1 MKKKDLFGKI
11 FAYLV
16 ITAIVCLCFIPV
28 IKNINFGLDLKG
40 GFEILYKVES
50 LDGSALSDQA
60 LKSTYKSIVKRID
73 TLGVSEPEITIE
85 GDNIRVKLAGVT
97 DEESAKER
105 LSTPAVLSFRDL
117 DDNLLMDSSVLT
129 SGGAS
134 LTTNE
139 RGKYVVALEIK
150 DKEKFYNVTKEVSE
164 RSDNFIVIWLDFDSV
179 NDSYATEGEN
189 CGALGG
195 SNCIS
200 VARVSEAFSGN
211 VVLEGDFPK
220 EEAEQ
225 LVDLINSGSLPTK
238 LTSISSKTVDASF
251 GNDML
256 VKAGLAAIVSI
267 ALIIILFTVIYRVC
281 GFFSG
286 LCLIIYTFL
295 VFLFFNLIDGV
306 LTLPGIAAMILG
318 IGMAVDSNVISF
330 ERIKDELDRGKKL
343 PDAVRTGD
351 KRSIVTIL
359 DANITT
365 FIAAVL
371 LFAFGES
378 SVKGFAT
385 ILILTIIVTFLTMV
399 FINRVVISSLAES
412 GFFDSRL
419 KLFIGY
425 KKNEK
430 VKFKKQIK
438 TYDGFDFLKHKVAL
452 CIIPTLIIVF
462 AGVLLAVR
470 GANLGIDFTGGSS
483 INVMSTKDKIDT
495 EKVES
500 ILTDYEVIDI
510 DMENSN
516 SGYIKI
522 AQTLEEDEINEI
534 KSNLKDLGY
543 DSDISVISNVVKRD
557 LTKNALVSLLF
568 ASVAML
574 IYVAVRFTF
583 NFSIAS
589 IIALLHDVLIMC
601 AVFIIFK
608 IEVNFIF
615 IAALLTI
622 IGYSI
627 NDTIV
632 TFDRIRE
639 NYEFGVK
646 EKFKT
651 KEEVYT
657 LVNISLK
664 QTIFRTLFTTTT
676 TLIPVIVL
684 LCFGISA
691 IFEFNIALLVG
702 LIAGVY
708 SSVFLA
714 GTIWA
719 LLTIKDMNT
728 PESKKNKYEDELDE
742 KIVKGINA

>member
-1 MKKKDLFGKI
+1 MKKGLFGKI
-11 FAYLV
+11 FTYLV
-16 ITAIVCLCFIPV
+16 ITALVCISFVPV
-28 IKNINFGLDLKG
+28 IKNINFGLDLRG
-40 GFEILYKVES
+40 GFEILYKVET
-50 LDGSALSDQA
+50 LDGSKLTDQE

-73 TLGVSEPEITIE
+73 TLGVSEPEIIIE
-85 GDNIRVKLAGVT
+85 GENIRVKLAGVT
-97 DEESAKER
+97 DEEEAKER

-117 DDNLLMDSSVLT
+117 EDNLLMDASVLT
-129 SGGAS
+129 NGGAS

-139 RGKYVVALEIK
+139 RGKYVVALDIK
-150 DKEKFYNVTKEVSE
+150 DNEKFYNVTKEVSD
-164 RSDNFIVIWLDFDSV
+164 RTDNFIVIWLDFNEV
-179 NDSYATEGEN
+179 EDSYKTEGDS

-195 SNCIS
+195 SKCIS
-200 VARVSEAFSGN
+200 VARVGEAFSGN

-238 LTSISSKTVDASF
+238 LTSVSSKTVDASF

-256 VKAGLAAIVSI
+256 VKAGIAGLVSVG
-267 ALIIILFTVIYRVC
+267 LIILLLTAVYRVA

-343 PDAVRTGD
+343 PDAVRAGD

-365 FIAAVL
+365 FIAAIL

-378 SVKGFAT
+378 AVKGFAT
-385 ILILTIIVTFLTMV
+385 ILILTIIVTMLTMV
-399 FINRVVISSLAES
+399 FINRVVISSFAES
-412 GFFDSRL
+412 GIFDSRL
-419 KLFIGY
+419 NLFIGY
-425 KKNEK
+425 KKKEK

-452 CIIPTLIIVF
+452 SVIPVVIIVI
-462 AGVLLAVR
+462 AGIFLAVR

-483 INVMSTKDKIDT
+483 ITVMSTK
-495 EKVES
+495 EKVEEDKVKE
-500 ILTDYEVIDI
+500 ILVDYEIVDLS
-510 DMENSN
+510 MASN
-516 SGYIKI
+516 QEGYVKI
-522 AQTLEEDEINEI
+522 AETLEEKEVKDI
-534 KSNLKDLGY
+534 KASLKELGY
-543 DSDISVISNVVKRD
+543 ESDISVISNMVKKD
-557 LTKNALVSLLF
+557 LTKNALVSLVF

-583 NFSIAS
+583 NFSVAS
-589 IIALLHDVLIMC
+589 IAALLHDVLIMC
-601 AVFIIFK
+601 ALFIIFK
-608 IEVNFIF
+608 VEVNFIF
-615 IAALLTI
+615 IAAVLTI

-657 LVNISLK
+657 LVNISLG

-691 IFEFNIALLVG
+691 IFEFNIALLIG

-708 SSVFLA
+708 SSIFLA

-728 PESKKNKYEDELDE
+728 PEEKKYKYEDELDE
-742 KIVKGINA
+742 KIIKGINA

>member
-1 MKKKDLFGKI
+1 MKKGLFGKI
-11 FAYLV
+11 FTYLV
-16 ITAIVCLCFIPV
+16 ITALVCISFVPV
-28 IKNINFGLDLKG
+28 IKNINFGLDLRG
-40 GFEILYKVES
+40 GFEILYKVET
-50 LDGSALSDQA
+50 LDGSKLTDQE

-73 TLGVSEPEITIE
+73 TLGVSEPEIIIE
-85 GDNIRVKLAGVT
+85 GENIRVKLAGVT
-97 DEESAKER
+97 DEEEAKER

-117 DDNLLMDSSVLT
+117 EDNLLMDASVLT
-129 SGGAS
+129 NGGAS

-139 RGKYVVALEIK
+139 RGKYVVALDIK
-150 DKEKFYNVTKEVSE
+150 DNEKFYNVTKEVSD
-164 RSDNFIVIWLDFDSV
+164 RTDNFIVIWLDFNEV
-179 NDSYATEGEN
+179 EDSYKTEGES

-200 VARVSEAFSGN
+200 VARVGEAFSGN

-256 VKAGLAAIVSI
+256 VKAGIAGVVSVG
-267 ALIIILFTVIYRVC
+267 LIILLLTAVYRVA

-286 LCLIIYTFL
+286 LCLIVYTFL

-330 ERIKDELDRGKKL
+330 ERIKDELSRGKKL
-343 PDAVRTGD
+343 PDAVRAGD

-365 FIAAVL
+365 FIAAIL

-378 SVKGFAT
+378 AVKGFAT
-385 ILILTIIVTFLTMV
+385 ILILTIIVTMLTMV

-412 GFFDSRL
+412 GIFDSRL
-419 KLFIGY
+419 NLFIGY
-425 KKNEK
+425 KKKEK

-452 CIIPTLIIVF
+452 SIIPVVIIVI
-462 AGVLLAVR
+462 AGILLAVK

-483 INVMSTKDKIDT
+483 ITVMSTK
-495 EKVES
+495 EKVDEGKVKE
-500 ILTDYEVIDI
+500 ILVDYEIVDLS
-510 DMENSN
+510 MASN
-516 SGYIKI
+516 QEGYVKI
-522 AQTLEEDEINEI
+522 AETLEEKEVKDI
-534 KSNLKDLGY
+534 KASLKELGY
-543 DSDISVISNVVKRD
+543 ESDIAVISTMVKKD
-557 LTKNALVSLLF
+557 LTKNALVSLIF

-583 NFSIAS
+583 NFSVSS
-589 IIALLHDVLIMC
+589 IVALLHDVLIMC
-601 AVFIIFK
+601 ALFIIFK
-608 IEVNFIF
+608 VEVNFIF
-615 IAALLTI
+615 IAAVLTI

-657 LVNISLK
+657 LVNISLQ

-691 IFEFNIALLVG
+691 IFEFNIALLIG

-708 SSVFLA
+708 SSIFLA
-714 GTIWA
+714 GTVWA
-719 LLTIKDMNT
+719 LLSIKDMNT
-728 PESKKNKYEDELDE
+728 PEEKKHKYDDELDE
-742 KIVKGINA
+742 KIIKGINA

>member
-1 MKKKDLFGKI
+1 MKKGLFGKI
-11 FAYLV
+11 FTYLV
-16 ITAIVCLCFIPV
+16 ITALVCISFVPV
-28 IKNINFGLDLKG
+28 IKNINFGLDLRG
-40 GFEILYKVES
+40 GFEILYKVET
-50 LDGSALSDQA
+50 LDGSKLTDQE

-73 TLGVSEPEITIE
+73 TLGVSEPEIIIE
-85 GDNIRVKLAGVT
+85 GENIRVKLAGVT
-97 DEESAKER
+97 DEEEAKER

-117 DDNLLMDSSVLT
+117 EDNLLMDASVLT
-129 SGGAS
+129 NGGAS

-139 RGKYVVALEIK
+139 RGKYVVALDIK
-150 DKEKFYNVTKEVSE
+150 DNEKFYNVTKEVSD
-164 RSDNFIVIWLDFDSV
+164 RTDNFIVIWLDFNEV
-179 NDSYATEGEN
+179 EDSYKTEGDS

-200 VARVSEAFSGN
+200 VARVGEAFSGN

-238 LTSISSKTVDASF
+238 LTSVSSKTVDASF

-256 VKAGLAAIVSI
+256 VKAGIAGLVSVG
-267 ALIIILFTVIYRVC
+267 LIILLLTAVYRVA

-330 ERIKDELDRGKKL
+330 ERIKDELSRGKKL
-343 PDAVRTGD
+343 PDAVRAGD

-365 FIAAVL
+365 FIAAIL

-378 SVKGFAT
+378 AVKGFAT
-385 ILILTIIVTFLTMV
+385 ILILTIIVTMLTMV
-399 FINRVVISSLAES
+399 FINRVVISSFAES
-412 GFFDSRL
+412 GIFDSRL
-419 KLFIGY
+419 NLFIGY
-425 KKNEK
+425 KKKEK

-452 CIIPTLIIVF
+452 SVIPVVIIVI
-462 AGVLLAVR
+462 AGIFFAVR

-483 INVMSTKDKIDT
+483 ITVMSTK
-495 EKVES
+495 EKVEEDKVKE
-500 ILTDYEVIDI
+500 ILVDYEIVDLS
-510 DMENSN
+510 MASN
-516 SGYIKI
+516 QEGYVKI
-522 AQTLEEDEINEI
+522 AETLEEKEVKDI
-534 KSNLKDLGY
+534 KASLKELGY
-543 DSDISVISNVVKRD
+543 ESDISVISNMVKKD
-557 LTKNALVSLLF
+557 LTKNALVSLVF

-583 NFSIAS
+583 NFSVSS
-589 IIALLHDVLIMC
+589 IVALLHDVLIMC
-601 AVFIIFK
+601 ALFIIFK
-608 IEVNFIF
+608 VEVNFIF
-615 IAALLTI
+615 IAAVLTI

-657 LVNISLK
+657 LVNISLG

-691 IFEFNIALLVG
+691 IFEFNIALLIG

-708 SSVFLA
+708 SSIFLA

-728 PESKKNKYEDELDE
+728 PEEKKYKYEDELDE
-742 KIVKGINA
+742 KIIKGINA

>member
-1 MKKKDLFGKI
+1 MKKGLFGKI
-11 FAYLV
+11 FTYLV
-16 ITAIVCLCFIPV
+16 ITALVCISFVPV
-28 IKNINFGLDLKG
+28 IKNINFGLDLRG
-40 GFEILYKVES
+40 GFEILYKVET
-50 LDGSALSDQA
+50 LDGSELTDKE

-73 TLGVSEPEITIE
+73 TLGVSEPEIIIE
-85 GDNIRVKLAGVT
+85 GENIRVKLAGVT
-97 DEESAKER
+97 DEEEAKER

-117 DDNLLMDSSVLT
+117 DDNLLMDASVLT
-129 SGGAS
+129 NGGAS

-139 RGKYVVALEIK
+139 RGKYVVALDIK
-150 DKEKFYNVTKEVSE
+150 DNEKFYNVTKEVSD
-164 RSDNFIVIWLDFDSV
+164 RTDNFIVIWLDFNEV
-179 NDSYATEGEN
+179 EDSYETEGDS

-200 VARVSEAFSGN
+200 VARVGEAFSGN

-238 LTSISSKTVDASF
+238 LTSVSSKTVDASF

-256 VKAGLAAIVSI
+256 VKAGIAGLVSVG
-267 ALIIILFTVIYRVC
+267 LIILLLTAIYRVA

-286 LCLIIYTFL
+286 LCLIVYTFL

-343 PDAVRTGD
+343 PDAVRAGD

-365 FIAAVL
+365 FIAAIL

-378 SVKGFAT
+378 AVKGFAT
-385 ILILTIIVTFLTMV
+385 ILILTIIVTMLTMV
-399 FINRVVISSLAES
+399 FINRVVISSFAES
-412 GFFDSRL
+412 GIFDSRL
-419 KLFIGY
+419 NLFIGY
-425 KKNEK
+425 KKKEK

-438 TYDGFDFLKHKVAL
+438 TYDGFDFLKHKTIL
-452 CIIPTLIIVF
+452 CLVPVVIIVV
-462 AGVLLAVR
+462 AGIFLATK

-483 INVMSTKDKIDT
+483 ITVMSTKDKIDET
-495 EKVES
+495 KVKE
-500 ILTDYEVIDI
+500 ILVDYEIVDLS
-510 DMENSN
+510 MANNHE
-516 SGYIKI
+516 GYIKI
-522 AQTLEEDEINEI
+522 AETLEEKEVKDI
-534 KSNLKDLGY
+534 KADLKELGY
-543 DSDISVISNVVKRD
+543 DSDISVISTLVKKD
-557 LTKNALVSLLF
+557 LTKNAFVSLIF

-583 NFSIAS
+583 NFSVSS
-589 IIALLHDVLIMC
+589 IVALLHDVLIMC
-601 AVFIIFK
+601 ALFIIFRV
-608 IEVNFIF
+608 EVNFIF
-615 IAALLTI
+615 IAAVLTI

-684 LCFGISA
+684 LCFGISS
-691 IFEFNIALLVG
+691 IFEFNIALLIG
-702 LIAGVY
+702 LLAGVY

-714 GTIWA
+714 GTVWA

-728 PESKKNKYEDELDE
+728 PEDKKHKYEDELDE
-742 KIVKGINA
+742 KIIKGINA

>member
-1 MKKKDLFGKI
+1 MKKGLFGKI
-11 FAYLV
+11 FTYLV
-16 ITAIVCLCFIPV
+16 ITALVCISFVPV
-28 IKNINFGLDLKG
+28 IKNINFGLDLRG
-40 GFEILYKVES
+40 GFEILYKVET
-50 LDGSALSDQA
+50 LDGSKLTDQE

-73 TLGVSEPEITIE
+73 TLGVSEPEIIIE
-85 GDNIRVKLAGVT
+85 GENIRVKLAGVT
-97 DEESAKER
+97 DEEEAKER

-117 DDNLLMDSSVLT
+117 EDNLLMDASVLT
-129 SGGAS
+129 NGGAS

-139 RGKYVVALEIK
+139 RGKYVVALDIK
-150 DKEKFYNVTKEVSE
+150 DNEKFYNVTKEVSD
-164 RSDNFIVIWLDFDSV
+164 RTDNFIVIWLDFNEV
-179 NDSYATEGEN
+179 EDSYKTEGGS

-200 VARVSEAFSGN
+200 VARVGEAFSGN

-238 LTSISSKTVDASF
+238 LTSVSSKTVDASF

-256 VKAGLAAIVSI
+256 VKAGIAGLVSVG
-267 ALIIILFTVIYRVC
+267 LIILLLTAVYRVA

-330 ERIKDELDRGKKL
+330 ERIKDELSRGKKL
-343 PDAVRTGD
+343 PDAVRAGD

-365 FIAAVL
+365 FIAAIL

-378 SVKGFAT
+378 AVKGFAT
-385 ILILTIIVTFLTMV
+385 ILILTIIVTMLTMV
-399 FINRVVISSLAES
+399 FINRVVISSFAES
-412 GFFDSRL
+412 GIFDSRL
-419 KLFIGY
+419 NLFIGY
-425 KKNEK
+425 KKKEK

-452 CIIPTLIIVF
+452 SVIPVVIIVI
-462 AGVLLAVR
+462 AGIFFAVR

-483 INVMSTKDKIDT
+483 ITVMSTK
-495 EKVES
+495 EKVEEDKVKE
-500 ILTDYEVIDI
+500 ILVDYEIVDLS
-510 DMENSN
+510 MASN
-516 SGYIKI
+516 QEGYVKI
-522 AQTLEEDEINEI
+522 AETLEEKEVKDI
-534 KSNLKDLGY
+534 KASLKELGY
-543 DSDISVISNVVKRD
+543 ESDISVISNMVKKD
-557 LTKNALVSLLF
+557 LTKNALVSLVF

-583 NFSIAS
+583 NFSVSS
-589 IIALLHDVLIMC
+589 IVALLHDVLIMC
-601 AVFIIFK
+601 ALFIIFK
-608 IEVNFIF
+608 VEVNFIF
-615 IAALLTI
+615 IAAVLTI

-657 LVNISLK
+657 LVNISLG

-691 IFEFNIALLVG
+691 IFEFNIALLIG

-708 SSVFLA
+708 SSIFLA

-728 PESKKNKYEDELDE
+728 PEEKKYKYEDELDE
-742 KIVKGINA
+742 KIIKGINA

>member
-1 MKKKDLFGKI
+1 MKKGLFGKI
-11 FAYLV
+11 FTYLV
-16 ITAIVCLCFIPV
+16 ITALVCISFVPV
-28 IKNINFGLDLKG
+28 IKNINFGLDLRG
-40 GFEILYKVES
+40 GFEILYKVET
-50 LDGSALSDQA
+50 LDGSKLTDQE

-73 TLGVSEPEITIE
+73 TLGVSEPEIIIE
-85 GDNIRVKLAGVT
+85 GENIRVKLAGVT
-97 DEESAKER
+97 DEEEAKER

-117 DDNLLMDSSVLT
+117 EDNLLMDASVLT
-129 SGGAS
+129 NGGAS

-139 RGKYVVALEIK
+139 RGKYVVALDIK
-150 DKEKFYNVTKEVSE
+150 DNEKFYNVTKEVSD
-164 RSDNFIVIWLDFDSV
+164 RTDNFIVIWLDFNEV
-179 NDSYATEGEN
+179 EDSYKTEGDS

-200 VARVSEAFSGN
+200 VARVGEAFSGN

-238 LTSISSKTVDASF
+238 LTSVSSKTVDASF

-256 VKAGLAAIVSI
+256 VKAGIAGLVSVG
-267 ALIIILFTVIYRVC
+267 LIILLLTAVYRVA

-343 PDAVRTGD
+343 PDAVRAGD

-365 FIAAVL
+365 FIAAIL

-378 SVKGFAT
+378 AVKGFAT
-385 ILILTIIVTFLTMV
+385 ILILTIIVTMLTMV
-399 FINRVVISSLAES
+399 FINRVVISSFAES
-412 GFFDSRL
+412 GIFDSRL
-419 KLFIGY
+419 NLFIGY
-425 KKNEK
+425 KKKEK

-452 CIIPTLIIVF
+452 SVIPVVIIVI
-462 AGVLLAVR
+462 AGIFLAVR

-483 INVMSTKDKIDT
+483 ITVMSTK
-495 EKVES
+495 EKVEEDKVKE
-500 ILTDYEVIDI
+500 ILVDYEIVDLS
-510 DMENSN
+510 MASN
-516 SGYIKI
+516 QEGYVKI
-522 AQTLEEDEINEI
+522 AETLEEKEVKDI
-534 KSNLKDLGY
+534 KASLKELGY
-543 DSDISVISNVVKRD
+543 ESDISVISNMVKKD
-557 LTKNALVSLLF
+557 LTKNALVSLVF

-583 NFSIAS
+583 NFSVAS
-589 IIALLHDVLIMC
+589 IAALLHDVLIMC
-601 AVFIIFK
+601 ALFIIFK
-608 IEVNFIF
+608 VEVNFIF
-615 IAALLTI
+615 IAAVLTI

-657 LVNISLK
+657 LVNISLG

-691 IFEFNIALLVG
+691 IFEFNIALLIG

-708 SSVFLA
+708 SSIFLA

-728 PESKKNKYEDELDE
+728 PEEKKYKYEDELDE
-742 KIVKGINA
+742 KIIKGINA

>member
-1 MKKKDLFGKI
+1 MKKGLFGKI
-11 FAYLV
+11 FTYLV
-16 ITAIVCLCFIPV
+16 ITALVCISFVPV
-28 IKNINFGLDLKG
+28 IKNINFGLDLRG
-40 GFEILYKVES
+40 GFEILYKVET
-50 LDGSALSDQA
+50 LDGSKLTDQE

-73 TLGVSEPEITIE
+73 TLGVSEPEIIIE
-85 GDNIRVKLAGVT
+85 GENIRVKLAGVT
-97 DEESAKER
+97 DEEEAKER

-117 DDNLLMDSSVLT
+117 EDNLLMDASVLT
-129 SGGAS
+129 NGGAS

-139 RGKYVVALEIK
+139 RGKYVVALDIK
-150 DKEKFYNVTKEVSE
+150 DNEKFYNVTKEVSD
-164 RSDNFIVIWLDFDSV
+164 RTDNFIVIWLDFNEV
-179 NDSYATEGEN
+179 EDSYKTEGDS

-200 VARVSEAFSGN
+200 VARVGEAFSGN

-256 VKAGLAAIVSI
+256 VKAGVAGLVSVG
-267 ALIIILFTVIYRVC
+267 LIILLLTAVYRVA

-343 PDAVRTGD
+343 PDAVRAGD

-365 FIAAVL
+365 FIAAIL

-378 SVKGFAT
+378 AVKGFAT
-385 ILILTIIVTFLTMV
+385 ILILTIIVTMLTMV
-399 FINRVVISSLAES
+399 FINRVVISSFAES
-412 GFFDSRL
+412 GIFDSRL
-419 KLFIGY
+419 NLFIGY
-425 KKNEK
+425 KKKEK

-452 CIIPTLIIVF
+452 SVIPVVIIVI
-462 AGVLLAVR
+462 AGIFLAVR

-483 INVMSTKDKIDT
+483 ITVMSTK
-495 EKVES
+495 EKVEEDKVKE
-500 ILTDYEVIDI
+500 ILVDYEIVDLS
-510 DMENSN
+510 MASN
-516 SGYIKI
+516 QEGYVKI
-522 AQTLEEDEINEI
+522 AETLEEKEVKDI
-534 KSNLKDLGY
+534 KASLKELGY
-543 DSDISVISNVVKRD
+543 ESDISVISNMVKKD
-557 LTKNALVSLLF
+557 LTKNALVSLVF

-583 NFSIAS
+583 NFSVSS
-589 IIALLHDVLIMC
+589 IVALLHDVLIMC
-601 AVFIIFK
+601 ALFIIFK
-608 IEVNFIF
+608 VEVNFIF
-615 IAALLTI
+615 IAAVLTI

-657 LVNISLK
+657 LVNISLG

-691 IFEFNIALLVG
+691 IFEFNIALLIG

-708 SSVFLA
+708 SSIFLA
-714 GTIWA
+714 GTAWA

-728 PESKKNKYEDELDE
+728 PEEKKHKYEDELDE
-742 KIVKGINA
+742 KIIKGINA

>member
-1 MKKKDLFGKI
+1 MKKGLFGKI
-11 FAYLV
+11 FTYLV
-16 ITAIVCLCFIPV
+16 ITALVCISFVPV
-28 IKNINFGLDLKG
+28 IKNINFGLDLRG
-40 GFEILYKVES
+40 GFEILYKVET
-50 LDGSALSDQA
+50 LDGSKLTDQE

-73 TLGVSEPEITIE
+73 TLGVSEPEIIIE
-85 GDNIRVKLAGVT
+85 GENIRVKLAGVT
-97 DEESAKER
+97 DEEEAKER

-117 DDNLLMDSSVLT
+117 EDNLLMDASVLT
-129 SGGAS
+129 NGGAS

-139 RGKYVVALEIK
+139 RGKYVVALDIK
-150 DKEKFYNVTKEVSE
+150 DNEKFYNVTKEVSD
-164 RSDNFIVIWLDFDSV
+164 RTDNFIVIWLDFNEV
-179 NDSYATEGEN
+179 EDSYKTEGES

-200 VARVSEAFSGN
+200 VARVGEAFSGN

-238 LTSISSKTVDASF
+238 LTSVSSKTVDASF

-256 VKAGLAAIVSI
+256 VKAGIAGLVSVG
-267 ALIIILFTVIYRVC
+267 LIILLLTAVYRVA

-343 PDAVRTGD
+343 PDAVRAGD

-365 FIAAVL
+365 FIAAIL

-378 SVKGFAT
+378 AVKGFAT
-385 ILILTIIVTFLTMV
+385 ILILTIIVTMLTMV
-399 FINRVVISSLAES
+399 FINRVVISSFAES
-412 GFFDSRL
+412 GIFDSRL
-419 KLFIGY
+419 NLFIGY
-425 KKNEK
+425 KKKEK

-452 CIIPTLIIVF
+452 SVIPVVIIVI
-462 AGVLLAVR
+462 AGIFLGVR

-483 INVMSTKDKIDT
+483 ITVMSTK
-495 EKVES
+495 EKVEEDKVKE
-500 ILTDYEVIDI
+500 ILVDYEIVDLS
-510 DMENSN
+510 MASN
-516 SGYIKI
+516 QEGYVKI
-522 AQTLEEDEINEI
+522 AETLEEKEVKDI
-534 KSNLKDLGY
+534 KASLKELGY
-543 DSDISVISNVVKRD
+543 ESDISVISNMVKKD
-557 LTKNALVSLLF
+557 LTKNALVSLVF

-583 NFSIAS
+583 NFSVSS
-589 IIALLHDVLIMC
+589 IVALLHDVLIMC
-601 AVFIIFK
+601 ALFIIFK
-608 IEVNFIF
+608 VEVNFIF
-615 IAALLTI
+615 IAAVLTI

-657 LVNISLK
+657 LVNISLG

-691 IFEFNIALLVG
+691 IFEFNIALLIG

-714 GTIWA
+714 GTVWA
-719 LLTIKDMNT
+719 LLSIKDMNT
-728 PESKKNKYEDELDE
+728 PEEKKHKYDDELDE
-742 KIVKGINA
+742 KIIKGINA

>member
-1 MKKKDLFGKI
+1 MKKGLFGKI
-11 FAYLV
+11 FTYLV
-16 ITAIVCLCFIPV
+16 ITALVCISFVPV
-28 IKNINFGLDLKG
+28 IKNINFGLDLRG
-40 GFEILYKVES
+40 GFEILYKVET
-50 LDGSALSDQA
+50 LDGSKLTDQE

-73 TLGVSEPEITIE
+73 TLGVSEPEIIIE
-85 GDNIRVKLAGVT
+85 GENIRVKLAGVT
-97 DEESAKER
+97 DEEEAKER

-117 DDNLLMDSSVLT
+117 EDNLLMDASVLT
-129 SGGAS
+129 NGGAS

-139 RGKYVVALEIK
+139 RGKYVVALDIK
-150 DKEKFYNVTKEVSE
+150 DNEKFYNVTKEVSD
-164 RSDNFIVIWLDFDSV
+164 RTDNFIVIWLDFNEV
-179 NDSYATEGEN
+179 EDSYKTEGDS

-200 VARVSEAFSGN
+200 VARVGEAFSGN

-238 LTSISSKTVDASF
+238 LTSVSSKTVDASF

-256 VKAGLAAIVSI
+256 VKAGIAGLVSVG
-267 ALIIILFTVIYRVC
+267 LIILLLTAVYRVA

-343 PDAVRTGD
+343 PDAVRAGD

-365 FIAAVL
+365 FIAAIL
-371 LFAFGES
+371 LFAFGDS
-378 SVKGFAT
+378 AVKGFAT
-385 ILILTIIVTFLTMV
+385 ILILTIIVTMLTMV
-399 FINRVVISSLAES
+399 FINRVVISSFAES
-412 GFFDSRL
+412 GIFDSRL
-419 KLFIGY
+419 NLFIGY
-425 KKNEK
+425 KKKEK

-452 CIIPTLIIVF
+452 SVIPVVIIVI
-462 AGVLLAVR
+462 AGIFLAVR

-483 INVMSTKDKIDT
+483 ITVMSTK
-495 EKVES
+495 EKVEEDKVKE
-500 ILTDYEVIDI
+500 ILVDYEIVDLS
-510 DMENSN
+510 MASN
-516 SGYIKI
+516 QEGYVKI
-522 AQTLEEDEINEI
+522 AETLEEKEVKDI
-534 KSNLKDLGY
+534 KASLKELGY
-543 DSDISVISNVVKRD
+543 ESDISVISNMVKKD
-557 LTKNALVSLLF
+557 LTKNALVSLVF

-574 IYVAVRFTF
+574 RYVAVRFTF
-583 NFSIAS
+583 NFSVAS
-589 IIALLHDVLIMC
+589 IAALLHDVLIMC
-601 AVFIIFK
+601 ALFIIFK
-608 IEVNFIF
+608 VEVNFIF
-615 IAALLTI
+615 IAAVLTI

-657 LVNISLK
+657 LVNISLG

-691 IFEFNIALLVG
+691 IFEFNIALLIG

-708 SSVFLA
+708 SSIFLA

-728 PESKKNKYEDELDE
+728 PEEKKYKYEDELDE
-742 KIVKGINA
+742 KIIKGINA

>member
-1 MKKKDLFGKI
+1 M
-11 FAYLV
+11 
-16 ITAIVCLCFIPV
+16 
-28 IKNINFGLDLKG
+28 
-40 GFEILYKVES
+40 
-50 LDGSALSDQA
+50 
-60 LKSTYKSIVKRID
+60 
-73 TLGVSEPEITIE
+73 
-85 GDNIRVKLAGVT
+85 
-97 DEESAKER
+97 
-105 LSTPAVLSFRDL
+105 
-117 DDNLLMDSSVLT
+117 
-129 SGGAS
+129 
-134 LTTNE
+134 
-139 RGKYVVALEIK
+139 
-150 DKEKFYNVTKEVSE
+150 
-164 RSDNFIVIWLDFDSV
+164 
-179 NDSYATEGEN
+179 
-189 CGALGG
+189 
-195 SNCIS
+195 
-200 VARVSEAFSGN
+200 
-211 VVLEGDFPK
+211 
-220 EEAEQ
+220 
-225 LVDLINSGSLPTK
+225 VDLINSGSLPTK

-256 VKAGLAAIVSI
+256 VKAGIAGLVSVG
-267 ALIIILFTVIYRVC
+267 LIILLLTAVYRVA

-286 LCLIIYTFL
+286 LCLIVYTFL

-343 PDAVRTGD
+343 PDAVRAGD

-365 FIAAVL
+365 FIAAIL

-378 SVKGFAT
+378 AVQGFAT
-385 ILILTIIVTFLTMV
+385 ILILTIIVTMLTMV

-412 GFFDSRL
+412 GIFDSRL
-419 KLFIGY
+419 NLFIGY
-425 KKNEK
+425 KKKEK

-452 CIIPTLIIVF
+452 SVIPVVIIVI
-462 AGVLLAVR
+462 AGILLAVK

-483 INVMSTKDKIDT
+483 ITVMSTK
-495 EKVES
+495 EKVDEGKVKE
-500 ILTDYEVIDI
+500 ILVDYEIVDLS
-510 DMENSN
+510 MASN
-516 SGYIKI
+516 QEGYVKI
-522 AQTLEEDEINEI
+522 AETLEEKEVKDI
-534 KSNLKDLGY
+534 KASLKELGY
-543 DSDISVISNVVKRD
+543 ESDIAVISTMVKKD
-557 LTKNALVSLLF
+557 LTKNALVSLIF

-583 NFSIAS
+583 NFSVSS
-589 IIALLHDVLIMC
+589 IVALLHDVLIMC
-601 AVFIIFK
+601 ALFIIFK
-608 IEVNFIF
+608 VEVNFIF
-615 IAALLTI
+615 IAAVLTI

-657 LVNISLK
+657 LVNISLQ

-691 IFEFNIALLVG
+691 IFEFNIALLIG

-708 SSVFLA
+708 SSIFLA
-714 GTIWA
+714 GTVWA
-719 LLTIKDMNT
+719 LLSIKDMNT
-728 PESKKNKYEDELDE
+728 PEEKKHKYDDELDE
-742 KIVKGINA
+742 KIIKGINA

>member
-1 MKKKDLFGKI
+1 MKKGLFGKI
-11 FAYLV
+11 FTYLV
-16 ITAIVCLCFIPV
+16 ITALVCISFVPV
-28 IKNINFGLDLKG
+28 IKNINFGLDLRG
-40 GFEILYKVES
+40 GFEILYKVET
-50 LDGSALSDQA
+50 LDGSKLTDQE

-73 TLGVSEPEITIE
+73 TLGVSEPEIIIE
-85 GDNIRVKLAGVT
+85 GENIRVKLAGVT
-97 DEESAKER
+97 DEEEAKER

-117 DDNLLMDSSVLT
+117 EDNLLMDASVLT
-129 SGGAS
+129 NGGAS

-139 RGKYVVALEIK
+139 RGKYVVALDIK
-150 DKEKFYNVTKEVSE
+150 DNEKFYNVTKEVSD
-164 RSDNFIVIWLDFDSV
+164 RTDNFIVIWLDFNEV
-179 NDSYATEGEN
+179 EDSYKTEGES

-200 VARVSEAFSGN
+200 VARVGEAFSGN

-256 VKAGLAAIVSI
+256 VKAGIAGLVSVG
-267 ALIIILFTVIYRVC
+267 LIILLLTAVYRVA

-330 ERIKDELDRGKKL
+330 ERIKDELSRGKKL
-343 PDAVRTGD
+343 PDAVRAGD

-365 FIAAVL
+365 FIAAIL

-378 SVKGFAT
+378 AVKGFAT
-385 ILILTIIVTFLTMV
+385 ILILTIIVTMLTMV
-399 FINRVVISSLAES
+399 FINRVVISSFAES
-412 GFFDSRL
+412 GIFDSRL
-419 KLFIGY
+419 NLFIGY
-425 KKNEK
+425 KKKEK

-452 CIIPTLIIVF
+452 SVIPVVIIVI
-462 AGVLLAVR
+462 AGIFLAVR

-483 INVMSTKDKIDT
+483 ITVMSTK
-495 EKVES
+495 EKVEEDKVKE
-500 ILTDYEVIDI
+500 ILVDYEIVDLS
-510 DMENSN
+510 MASN
-516 SGYIKI
+516 QEGYVKI
-522 AQTLEEDEINEI
+522 AETLEEKEVKDI
-534 KSNLKDLGY
+534 KASLKELGY
-543 DSDISVISNVVKRD
+543 ESDISVISNMVKKD
-557 LTKNALVSLLF
+557 LTKNALVSLVF

-583 NFSIAS
+583 NFSVSS
-589 IIALLHDVLIMC
+589 IVALLHDVLIMC
-601 AVFIIFK
+601 SLFIIFK
-608 IEVNFIF
+608 VEVNFIF
-615 IAALLTI
+615 IAAVLTI

-657 LVNISLK
+657 LVNISLG

-691 IFEFNIALLVG
+691 IFEFNIALLIG

-708 SSVFLA
+708 SSIFLA
-714 GTIWA
+714 GTAWA

-728 PESKKNKYEDELDE
+728 PEEKKHKYEDELDE
-742 KIVKGINA
+742 KIIKGINA

>member
-1 MKKKDLFGKI
+1 MKKGLFGKI
-11 FAYLV
+11 FTYLV
-16 ITAIVCLCFIPV
+16 ITALVCISFVPV
-28 IKNINFGLDLKG
+28 IKNINFGLDLRG
-40 GFEILYKVES
+40 GFEILYKVET
-50 LDGSALSDQA
+50 LDGSKLTDQE

-73 TLGVSEPEITIE
+73 TLGVSEPEIIIE
-85 GDNIRVKLAGVT
+85 GENIRVKLAGVT
-97 DEESAKER
+97 DEEEAKER

-117 DDNLLMDSSVLT
+117 EDNLLMDASVLT
-129 SGGAS
+129 NGGAS

-139 RGKYVVALEIK
+139 RGKYVVALDIK
-150 DKEKFYNVTKEVSE
+150 DNEKFYNVTKEVSD
-164 RSDNFIVIWLDFDSV
+164 RTDNFIVIWLDFNEV
-179 NDSYATEGEN
+179 EDSYKTEGDS

-200 VARVSEAFSGN
+200 VARVGEAFSGN

-238 LTSISSKTVDASF
+238 LTSVSSKTVDASF

-256 VKAGLAAIVSI
+256 VKAGIAGLVSVG
-267 ALIIILFTVIYRVC
+267 LIILLLTAVYRVA

-330 ERIKDELDRGKKL
+330 ERIKDELSRGKKL
-343 PDAVRTGD
+343 PDAVRAGD

-365 FIAAVL
+365 FIAAIL

-378 SVKGFAT
+378 AVKGFAT
-385 ILILTIIVTFLTMV
+385 ILILTIIVTMLTMV
-399 FINRVVISSLAES
+399 FINRVLISSFAES
-412 GFFDSRL
+412 GIFDSRL
-419 KLFIGY
+419 NLFIGY
-425 KKNEK
+425 KKKEK

-452 CIIPTLIIVF
+452 SVIPVVIIVI
-462 AGVLLAVR
+462 AGIFLAVR

-483 INVMSTKDKIDT
+483 ITVMSTK
-495 EKVES
+495 EKVEEDKVKE
-500 ILTDYEVIDI
+500 ILVDYEIVDLS
-510 DMENSN
+510 MASN
-516 SGYIKI
+516 QEGYVKI
-522 AQTLEEDEINEI
+522 AETLEEKEVKDI
-534 KSNLKDLGY
+534 KASLKELGY
-543 DSDISVISNVVKRD
+543 ESDISVISNMVKKD
-557 LTKNALVSLLF
+557 LTKNALVSLVF

-583 NFSIAS
+583 NFSVAS
-589 IIALLHDVLIMC
+589 IAALLHDVLIMC
-601 AVFIIFK
+601 ALFIIFK
-608 IEVNFIF
+608 VEVNFIF
-615 IAALLTI
+615 IAAVLTI

-657 LVNISLK
+657 LVNISLG

-691 IFEFNIALLVG
+691 IFEFNIALLIG

-708 SSVFLA
+708 SSIFLA

-728 PESKKNKYEDELDE
+728 PEEKKHKYEDELDE
-742 KIVKGINA
+742 KIIKGINA

>member
-1 MKKKDLFGKI
+1 MKKGLFGKI
-11 FAYLV
+11 FTYLV
-16 ITAIVCLCFIPV
+16 ITALVCISFVPV
-28 IKNINFGLDLKG
+28 IKNINFGLDLRG
-40 GFEILYKVES
+40 GFEILYKVET
-50 LDGSALSDQA
+50 LDGSKLTDQE

-73 TLGVSEPEITIE
+73 TLGVSEPEIIIE
-85 GDNIRVKLAGVT
+85 GENIRVKLAGVT
-97 DEESAKER
+97 DEEEAKER

-117 DDNLLMDSSVLT
+117 EDNLLMDASVLT
-129 SGGAS
+129 NGGAS

-139 RGKYVVALEIK
+139 RGKYVVALDIK
-150 DKEKFYNVTKEVSE
+150 DNEKFYNVTKEVSD
-164 RSDNFIVIWLDFDSV
+164 RTDNFIVIWLDFNEV
-179 NDSYATEGEN
+179 EDSYKTEGES

-200 VARVSEAFSGN
+200 VARVGEAFSGN

-256 VKAGLAAIVSI
+256 VKAGIAGLVSVG
-267 ALIIILFTVIYRVC
+267 LIILLLTAVYRVA

-286 LCLIIYTFL
+286 LCLIVYTFL

-330 ERIKDELDRGKKL
+330 ERIKDELSRGKKL
-343 PDAVRTGD
+343 PDAVRAGD

-365 FIAAVL
+365 FIAAIL

-378 SVKGFAT
+378 AVKGFAT
-385 ILILTIIVTFLTMV
+385 ILILTIIVTMLTMV

-412 GFFDSRL
+412 GIFDSRL
-419 KLFIGY
+419 NLFIGY
-425 KKNEK
+425 KKKEK

-452 CIIPTLIIVF
+452 SIIPVVIIVI
-462 AGVLLAVR
+462 AGILLAVK

-483 INVMSTKDKIDT
+483 ITVMSTK
-495 EKVES
+495 EKVDEGKVKE
-500 ILTDYEVIDI
+500 ILVDYEIVDLS
-510 DMENSN
+510 MASN
-516 SGYIKI
+516 QEGYVKI
-522 AQTLEEDEINEI
+522 AETLEEKEVKDI
-534 KSNLKDLGY
+534 KASLKELGY
-543 DSDISVISNVVKRD
+543 ESDIAVISTMVKKD
-557 LTKNALVSLLF
+557 LTKNALVSLIF

-583 NFSIAS
+583 NFSVSS
-589 IIALLHDVLIMC
+589 IVALLHDVLIMC
-601 AVFIIFK
+601 ALFIIFK
-608 IEVNFIF
+608 VEVNFIF
-615 IAALLTI
+615 IAAVLTI

-657 LVNISLK
+657 LVNISLQ

-691 IFEFNIALLVG
+691 IFEFNIALLIG

-714 GTIWA
+714 GTVWA
-719 LLTIKDMNT
+719 LLSIKDMNT
-728 PESKKNKYEDELDE
+728 PEEKKHKYDDELDE
-742 KIVKGINA
+742 KIIKGINA